1 MQIRLAWILDN
12 EVVKQYVLN
21 YAGEE
26 VVITQIRD
34 ILRQAKNRFN
44 IKGRKY
50 IMVAGDKTFFIAKA
64 RKDWN
69 VYQIGVDLSEQDTE
83 R

>member
-1 MQIRLAWILDN
+1 MQIKLAWILDS
-12 EVVKQYVLN
+12 EVEQQYNLN
-21 YAGEE
+21 YEGEE

-34 ILRQAKNRFN
+34 ILRQAKKRFN

-50 IMVAGDKTFFIAKA
+50 IMVAGDKTFFIAKS

-69 VYQIGVDLSEQDTE
+69 VYQIGVDFSEQDTE

>member
-1 MQIRLAWILDN
+1 MQIRLAWILDDK
-12 EVVKQYVLN
+12 VVKQYNLN
-21 YAGEE
+21 YEGEE

-34 ILRQAKNRFN
+34 ILRQAKNRFKIN
-44 IKGRKY
+44 GRKY

-64 RKDWN
+64 TKDWN
-69 VYQIGVDLSEQDTE
+69 VYQIGVDLSEKVTE